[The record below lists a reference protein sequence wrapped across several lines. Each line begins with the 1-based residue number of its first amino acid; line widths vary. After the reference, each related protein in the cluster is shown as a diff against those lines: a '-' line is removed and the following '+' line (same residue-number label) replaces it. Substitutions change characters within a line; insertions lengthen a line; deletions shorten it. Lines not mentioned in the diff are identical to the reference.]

1 MNLDPLTVAIT
12 RNCLDRGVRA
22 ILRKESFWGLV
33 LGFLPYNKLLMKV
46 PMLDLVAEHAPYR
59 TQLEAAFQRVLNSG
73 RFVLG
78 PEVEAF
84 EREIASWIGVPH
96 AIGVSNGSDALL
108 LALQAVG
115 VGPGDEV
122 LCPTYTFFATAGAV
136 ARLGGKPIFVDS
148 AECCYNLRADQ
159 VVAKI
164 GPKTKAI
171 IAVHLF
177 GQCADMDPIL
187 SAAEKHG
194 IPVIEDAA
202 QALGAKDKGRQA
214 GTMGTIGTF
223 SFFPTKNLGALGE
236 GGLITTKDASLA
248 EKIRKLRVHGAKQKY
263 FHEMIGGN
271 FRLHELQAAFLRVK
285 LQHLGSALGKRRQNA
300 GKLLQALQERWS
312 AIMPLSSCVCQGQRQ
327 VGDFKPGT
335 ILLPFSCHSGEGE
348 HTWNQFVIR
357 MHGQGKRDEL
367 REKLANEGVQ
377 TEVYY
382 PRAMHE
388 QECFLSQEKSFP
400 VATLLSQET
409 LALPLSETR
418 YLDS

>member
-1 MNLDPLTVAIT
+1 
-12 RNCLDRGVRA
+12 
-22 ILRKESFWGLV
+22 
-33 LGFLPYNKLLMKV
+33 
-46 PMLDLVAEHAPYR
+46 MLDLVAEHTPYR
-59 TQLEAAFQRVLNSG
+59 GELLAAFERVLDSG

-84 EREIASWIGVPH
+84 EREIAAWIGVPH

-108 LALQAVG
+108 LALQAVD

-122 LCPTYTFFATAGAV
+122 ICPTFTFFATAGAI
-136 ARLGGKPIFVDS
+136 ARLGGIPIFVDS

-159 VVAKI
+159 VAAKI

-187 SAAEKHG
+187 TAAKKHG

-214 GTMGTIGTF
+214 GTMGTLGTF

-271 FRLHELQAAFLRVK
+271 FRLHELQAAFLLVK
-285 LQHLGSALGKRRQNA
+285 LRHLNSALSKKRQSAENLLMGLREKWNA
-300 GKLLQALQERWS
+300 V
-312 AIMPLSSCVCQGQRQ
+312 MPLESCVCKGNGEAKDERPST
-327 VGDFKPGT
+327 V
-335 ILLPFSCHSGEGE
+335 LLPFSCHSGKGE
-348 HTWNQFVIR
+348 HTWNQFVVRIL
-357 MHGQGKRDEL
+357 GKGERDNYRTRL
-367 REKLANEGVQ
+367 EKEGIQ
-377 TEVYY
+377 SEIYY
-382 PRAMHE
+382 PRSMHE
-388 QECFLSQEKSFP
+388 QGCFLKHKISGEYPMAERLAAES
-400 VATLLSQET
+400 
-409 LALPLSETR
+409 LALPLGFIPR
-418 YLDS
+418 Q

>member
-1 MNLDPLTVAIT
+1 
-12 RNCLDRGVRA
+12 
-22 ILRKESFWGLV
+22 
-33 LGFLPYNKLLMKV
+33 MKV

-59 TQLEAAFQRVLNSG
+59 AELQSAFDRVLDSG

-84 EREIASWIGVPH
+84 EREIGAWIGTPH

-108 LALQAVG
+108 LALQALG

-122 LCPTYTFFATAGAV
+122 ICPTYTFFATAGAV
-136 ARLGGKPIFVDS
+136 ARLGGKPVFVDS

-159 VVAKI
+159 VAAKI

-171 IAVHLF
+171 IVVHLF

-187 SAAEKHG
+187 ASARKHG
-194 IPVIEDAA
+194 VPVIEDAA

-214 GTMGTIGTF
+214 GTMGTLGTF

-236 GGLITTKDASLA
+236 GGLVTTSDADLA
-248 EKIRKLRVHGAKQKY
+248 EKIRMLRVHGAKQKY

-285 LQHLGSALGKRRQNA
+285 LKHLDSALKKRRESAQ
-300 GKLLQALQERWS
+300 KLMSSLQEKWG
-312 AIMPLSSCVCQGQRQ
+312 AIMPLDSCVCRGN
-327 VGDFKPGT
+327 GASAEHKPGT
-335 ILLPFSCHSGEGE
+335 ILLPFSCHSGQGE

-357 MHGQGKRDEL
+357 VTGKGRRDAL
-367 REKLANEGVQ
+367 REKLVEKGVQ
-377 TEVYY
+377 TEIYY

-388 QECFLSQEKSFP
+388 QNCFSVINQVFP
-400 VATLLSQET
+400 TAEDLAHET
-409 LALPLSETR
+409 LALPGLNWSE
-418 YLDS
+418 LL

>member
-1 MNLDPLTVAIT
+1 
-12 RNCLDRGVRA
+12 
-22 ILRKESFWGLV
+22 
-33 LGFLPYNKLLMKV
+33 
-46 PMLDLVAEHAPYR
+46 MLDLVAEHAPYR
-59 TQLEAAFQRVLNSG
+59 AELQSAFDRVLDSG

-84 EREIASWIGVPH
+84 EKEIGAWIGTPH

-115 VGPGDEV
+115 VGTGDEV
-122 LCPTYTFFATAGAV
+122 ICPTYTFFATAGAV
-136 ARLGGKPIFVDS
+136 ARLGGVPVFVDS

-171 IAVHLF
+171 IVVHLF

-187 SAAEKHG
+187 AAARKHG

-202 QALGAKDKGRQA
+202 QALGAMDKGRQA
-214 GTMGTIGTF
+214 GTMGTLGTF

-236 GGLITTKDASLA
+236 GGLVTTSDAALA
-248 EKIRKLRVHGAKQKY
+248 DKIRMLRVHGAKQKY

-285 LQHLGSALGKRRQNA
+285 LKHLDSALKTRRESAQ
-300 GKLLQALQERWS
+300 KLMSSLLEKWS
-312 AIMPLSSCVCQGQRQ
+312 AIMPLESCICQGQGTSADQ
-327 VGDFKPGT
+327 KPGT
-335 ILLPFSCHSGEGE
+335 ILLPFSCHSGQGE

-357 MHGQGKRDEL
+357 VTGKGKRDIL
-367 REKLANEGVQ
+367 REKLGAEGIQ

-388 QECFLSQEKSFP
+388 QECFARKVSSYP
-400 VATLLSQET
+400 VAQILSSES
-409 LALPLSETR
+409 LALPMAGVDPALLSG
-418 YLDS
+418 L

>member
-1 MNLDPLTVAIT
+1 
-12 RNCLDRGVRA
+12 
-22 ILRKESFWGLV
+22 
-33 LGFLPYNKLLMKV
+33 
-46 PMLDLVAEHAPYR
+46 MLDLVAEHSPYR
-59 TQLEAAFQRVLNSG
+59 AELQSAFDRVLDSG

-84 EREIASWIGVPH
+84 EREIGAWIGTPH

-122 LCPTYTFFATAGAV
+122 ICPTYTFFATAGAV
-136 ARLGGKPIFVDS
+136 ARLGGVPVFVDS
-148 AECCYNLRADQ
+148 AECCYNLRVDQ

-171 IAVHLF
+171 IVVHLF

-187 SAAEKHG
+187 AVAKKHG
-194 IPVIEDAA
+194 LPVIEDAA

-214 GTMGTIGTF
+214 GTMGTLGTF
-223 SFFPTKNLGALGE
+223 SFFPTKNLGTLGE
-236 GGLITTKDASLA
+236 GGLVTTNDAALA
-248 EKIRKLRVHGAKQKY
+248 EKIRMLRVHGAKQKY

-285 LQHLGSALGKRRQNA
+285 LKHLDSALKKRRESAQ
-300 GKLLQALQERWS
+300 KLMRSLQEKWS
-312 AIMPLSSCVCQGQRQ
+312 AIMPLDSCICQGQGSSSEQ
-327 VGDFKPGT
+327 KPGT
-335 ILLPFSCHSGEGE
+335 ILLPFSCHAGEGE

-357 MHGQGKRDEL
+357 VTGKGKRDAL
-367 REKLANEGVQ
+367 REKLTAKGVH
-377 TEVYY
+377 TEIYY

-388 QECFLSQEKSFP
+388 QECFLSQKNRFLS
-400 VATLLSQET
+400 ATLLSQET
-409 LALPLSETR
+409 LALPLSDSQ

>member
-1 MNLDPLTVAIT
+1 
-12 RNCLDRGVRA
+12 
-22 ILRKESFWGLV
+22 
-33 LGFLPYNKLLMKV
+33 LGFLDYGYVLMKV

-59 TQLEAAFQRVLNSG
+59 AELQSAFDRVLDSG

-84 EREIASWIGVPH
+84 EKEIGAWIGTPH

-122 LCPTYTFFATAGAV
+122 ICPTYTFFATAGAV
-136 ARLGGKPIFVDS
+136 ARLGGVPVFVDS

-159 VVAKI
+159 VVAKM

-171 IAVHLF
+171 IVVHLF

-187 SAAEKHG
+187 TAAKKQG

-202 QALGAKDKGRQA
+202 QALGAKDKGRLA
-214 GTMGTIGTF
+214 GTMGTLGTF

-236 GGLITTKDASLA
+236 GGLITTKDVSLA
-248 EKIRKLRVHGAKQKY
+248 EKIRKLRVHGAKEKY

-285 LQHLGSALGKRRQNA
+285 LKHLDSALKKRRESA
-300 GKLLQALQERWS
+300 RKLMSSLQEKWS
-312 AIMPLSSCVCQGQRQ
+312 AIMPLDSCICQGQGSSAEQ
-327 VGDFKPGT
+327 KPGT
-335 ILLPFSCHSGEGE
+335 ILLPFSCHSGQGE

-357 MHGQGKRDEL
+357 VTGKGKRDAL
-367 REKLANEGVQ
+367 RDGLASKGVQ
-377 TEVYY
+377 TEIYY

-388 QECFLSQEKSFP
+388 QECFAQKVTNYP
-400 VATLLSQET
+400 VAQILSSES
-409 LALPLSETR
+409 LALPMAGINFALLSG
-418 YLDS
+418 L

>member
-1 MNLDPLTVAIT
+1 
-12 RNCLDRGVRA
+12 
-22 ILRKESFWGLV
+22 
-33 LGFLPYNKLLMKV
+33 MKV

-59 TQLEAAFQRVLNSG
+59 AELQSAFDRVLDSG

-84 EREIASWIGVPH
+84 EREIGAWIGTPH

-122 LCPTYTFFATAGAV
+122 ICPTYTFFATAGAV
-136 ARLGGKPIFVDS
+136 ARLGGVPVFVDS

-171 IAVHLF
+171 IVVHLF

-187 SAAEKHG
+187 TAAKKHG

-214 GTMGTIGTF
+214 GTMGTLGTF

-236 GGLITTKDASLA
+236 GGLITTKDAFLA
-248 EKIRKLRVHGAKQKY
+248 EKIRKLRVHGAKKKY

-285 LQHLGSALGKRRQNA
+285 LKHLDSALKKRRESAQ
-300 GKLLQALQERWS
+300 KLISSLQEKWS
-312 AIMPLSSCVCQGQRQ
+312 AIMPLDSCICQGQGSSAEQ
-327 VGDFKPGT
+327 KPGT
-335 ILLPFSCHSGEGE
+335 ILLPFSCHSGQGE

-357 MHGQGKRDEL
+357 ATGKGKRDAL
-367 REKLANEGVQ
+367 REKLGTEGIQ

-388 QECFLSQEKSFP
+388 QECFARQVANYP
-400 VATLLSQET
+400 VAQILSSES
-409 LALPLSETR
+409 LALPMAGINFGLLSR
-418 YLDS
+418 L

>member
-1 MNLDPLTVAIT
+1 
-12 RNCLDRGVRA
+12 
-22 ILRKESFWGLV
+22 
-33 LGFLPYNKLLMKV
+33 MKV

-59 TQLEAAFQRVLNSG
+59 AELQSAFDRVLDSG

-84 EREIASWIGVPH
+84 EKEIGVWIGTPH

-122 LCPTYTFFATAGAV
+122 ICPTYTFFATAGAV
-136 ARLGGKPIFVDS
+136 ARLGGVPVFVDS
-148 AECCYNLRADQ
+148 AECCYNLRVDQ

-171 IAVHLF
+171 IVVHLF

-187 SAAEKHG
+187 AVAKKHG
-194 IPVIEDAA
+194 LPVIEDAA

-214 GTMGTIGTF
+214 GTMGTLGTF
-223 SFFPTKNLGALGE
+223 SFFPTKNLGTLGE
-236 GGLITTKDASLA
+236 GGLVTTNDAALA
-248 EKIRKLRVHGAKQKY
+248 EKIRMLRVHGAKQKY

-285 LQHLGSALGKRRQNA
+285 LKHLDSALKKRRESAQ
-300 GKLLQALQERWS
+300 KLMRSLQEKWS
-312 AIMPLSSCVCQGQRQ
+312 AIMPLDSCICQGQGSSSEQ
-327 VGDFKPGT
+327 KPGT
-335 ILLPFSCHSGEGE
+335 ILLPFSCHAGEGE

-357 MHGQGKRDEL
+357 VTGKGKRDAL
-367 REKLANEGVQ
+367 REKLTAKGVH
-377 TEVYY
+377 TEIYY

-388 QECFLSQEKSFP
+388 QECFLSQKNRFLS
-400 VATLLSQET
+400 ATLLSQET
-409 LALPLSETR
+409 LALPLSDSQ

>member
-1 MNLDPLTVAIT
+1 
-12 RNCLDRGVRA
+12 
-22 ILRKESFWGLV
+22 
-33 LGFLPYNKLLMKV
+33 MKV
-46 PMLDLVAEHAPYR
+46 PMLNLVAEHAPYR
-59 TQLEAAFQRVLNSG
+59 GELLAAFERVLDSG

-78 PEVEAF
+78 GEVEAF
-84 EREIASWIGVPH
+84 EREIAAWIGVPY

-122 LCPTYTFFATAGAV
+122 ICPTYTFFATAGAV
-136 ARLGGKPIFVDS
+136 ARLGGKPVFVDS

-187 SAAEKHG
+187 TAAKKHG

-214 GTMGTIGTF
+214 GTMGTLGTF

-285 LQHLGSALGKRRQNA
+285 LKHLDPAMKKRKQNA
-300 GKLLQALQERWS
+300 IKLLESLQEKWS
-312 AIMPLSSCVCQGQRQ
+312 AVMPLEACVCQGQ
-327 VGDFKPGT
+327 GEAKKGKPGT
-335 ILLPFSCHSGEGE
+335 VFLPFSCHAGAEE

-357 MHGQGKRDEL
+357 VLGPGKRDAL
-367 REKLANEGVQ
+367 KEKLNAQGIQ

-382 PRAMHE
+382 PRSMHE
-388 QECFLSQEKSFP
+388 QECFADQKKSFYP
-400 VATLLSQET
+400 EAEAFAKET
-409 LALPLSETR
+409 LALPLP
-418 YLDS
+418 LFI

>member
-1 MNLDPLTVAIT
+1 
-12 RNCLDRGVRA
+12 
-22 ILRKESFWGLV
+22 
-33 LGFLPYNKLLMKV
+33 
-46 PMLDLVAEHAPYR
+46 MLDLVAEHAPYR
-59 TQLEAAFQRVLNSG
+59 AELVAAFEKVLDSG

-84 EREIASWIGVPH
+84 EQEIGKWIGVPH

-122 LCPTYTFFATAGAV
+122 ICPTFTFFATAGAV
-136 ARLGGKPIFVDS
+136 ARLGGVPIFVDS

-159 VVAKI
+159 VAAKI

-187 SAAEKHG
+187 AAAKKRN

-202 QALGAKDKGRQA
+202 QALGAKYKGRMA
-214 GTMGTIGTF
+214 GTMGTLGCF
-223 SFFPTKNLGALGE
+223 SFFPTKNLGTLGE
-236 GGLITTKDASLA
+236 GGLVTTNDADLA
-248 EKIRKLRVHGAKQKY
+248 EKIRKLRVHGAKVKY

-285 LQHLGSALGKRRQNA
+285 LRHLGK
-300 GKLLQALQERWS
+300 ALQKRKENAQRLIQILQEKWKS
-312 AIMPLSSCVCQGQRQ
+312 VLPVEHCVCEGEKT
-327 VGDFKPGT
+327 KPQPYADGVV
-335 ILLPFSCHSGEGE
+335 LLPFSCQRGESG

-357 MHGQGKRDEL
+357 ALGKGERDKWRSKFSQQGI
-367 REKLANEGVQ
+367 Q

-382 PRAMHE
+382 PRSMHE
-388 QECFLSQEKSFP
+388 QECFTGINKEAFPFAEK
-400 VATLLSQET
+400 VALEILAIPLTLDP
-409 LALPLSETR
+409 AGMR
-418 YLDS
+418 

>member
-1 MNLDPLTVAIT
+1 
-12 RNCLDRGVRA
+12 
-22 ILRKESFWGLV
+22 
-33 LGFLPYNKLLMKV
+33 MKV

-59 TQLEAAFQRVLNSG
+59 GELLAAFERVLDSG

-84 EREIASWIGVPH
+84 EREIAAWIGVPH

-108 LALQAVG
+108 LALQAVD

-122 LCPTYTFFATAGAV
+122 ICPTFTFFATAGAV
-136 ARLGGKPIFVDS
+136 ARLGGVPVFVDS

-159 VVAKI
+159 VAAKI

-187 SAAEKHG
+187 TVAKKHG

-202 QALGAKDKGRQA
+202 QALGAKDKGRKA
-214 GTMGTIGTF
+214 GTMGTLGTF

-285 LQHLGSALGKRRQNA
+285 LKHLDSALQKRRDSAQM
-300 GKLLQALQERWS
+300 LTRSLQEKWS
-312 AIMPLSSCVCQGQRQ
+312 AIMPLDSCVCQGEGTSAEQ
-327 VGDFKPGT
+327 KPGT
-335 ILLPFSCHSGEGE
+335 ILLPFSCHSSQGE

-357 MHGQGKRDEL
+357 VTGKGKRDAL
-367 REKLANEGVQ
+367 REGLATKGVQ
-377 TEVYY
+377 TEIYY

-388 QECFLSQEKSFP
+388 QDCFGTVKEQFP
-400 VATLLSQET
+400 FATRLTQET
-409 LALPLSETR
+409 LALPGLSQVE
-418 YLDS
+418 LLPKLEDSLV

>member
-1 MNLDPLTVAIT
+1 
-12 RNCLDRGVRA
+12 
-22 ILRKESFWGLV
+22 
-33 LGFLPYNKLLMKV
+33 
-46 PMLDLVAEHAPYR
+46 MLDLVAEHAPYR
-59 TQLEAAFQRVLNSG
+59 GELLGAFERVLDSG

-84 EREIASWIGVPH
+84 EREIAAWIGVPH

-122 LCPTYTFFATAGAV
+122 ICPTYTFFATAGAV
-136 ARLGGKPIFVDS
+136 ARLGGKPVFVDS

-159 VVAKI
+159 VVAKL

-187 SAAEKHG
+187 TAAKKHG

-214 GTMGTIGTF
+214 GTMGTLGTF
-223 SFFPTKNLGALGE
+223 SFFPTKNLGTLGE
-236 GGLITTKDASLA
+236 GGLVTTADPDLA
-248 EKIRKLRVHGAKQKY
+248 EKVRKLRVHGAKQKY

-285 LQHLGSALGKRRQNA
+285 LKHLNPALEKRRLNA
-300 GKLLQALQERWS
+300 KSLIKALHDNWG
-312 AIMPLSSCVCQGQRQ
+312 AVMPLDSCVCQGQ
-327 VGDFKPGT
+327 GT
-335 ILLPFSCHSGEGE
+335 SNEASPRTISLPFSCHSGEGE

-357 MHGQGKRDEL
+357 VAGEGERDAL
-367 REKLANEGVQ
+367 REKLAAKGIQ
-377 TEVYY
+377 TEIYY

-388 QECFLSQEKSFP
+388 QDCFKGGSQVFSTAQKL
-400 VATLLSQET
+400 TRET
-409 LALPLSETR
+409 LALPLSDDNWIPK
-418 YLDS
+418 LP

>member
-1 MNLDPLTVAIT
+1 MFLD
-12 RNCLDRGVRA
+12 
-22 ILRKESFWGLV
+22 SV
-33 LGFLPYNKLLMKV
+33 LGFLAYNKELMKI

-59 TQLEAAFQRVLNSG
+59 GELLAAFERVLDSG

-78 PEVEAF
+78 SEVEAF
-84 EREIASWIGVPH
+84 EREIAAWIGVSH

-122 LCPTYTFFATAGAV
+122 ICPTYTFFATAGAV
-136 ARLGGKPIFVDS
+136 ARLGGKPVFVDS

-171 IAVHLF
+171 IVVHLF

-187 SAAEKHG
+187 EAAKKHG
-194 IPVIEDAA
+194 IPIIEDAA

-214 GTMGTIGTF
+214 GTMGTLGTF
-223 SFFPTKNLGALGE
+223 SFFPTKNLGTLGE

-263 FHEMIGGN
+263 FHELVGGN

-285 LQHLGSALGKRRQNA
+285 LKYLDAALKKRKQNA
-300 GKLLQALQERWS
+300 GRLIEILRERWNAVMS
-312 AIMPLSSCVCQGQRQ
+312 LDACVCQGQGEAKHGKSGE
-327 VGDFKPGT
+327 V
-335 ILLPFSCHSGEGE
+335 ILPFSCHSGEGE

-357 MHGQGKRDEL
+357 VLGPGQRDAL
-367 REKLANEGVQ
+367 KEKLGAQGIQ

-388 QECFLSQEKSFP
+388 QECFASTRGSFP
-400 VATLLSQET
+400 IATRLTQET
-409 LALPLSETR
+409 LALPGLNWTELLQKLEES
-418 YLDS
+418 LP

>member
-1 MNLDPLTVAIT
+1 
-12 RNCLDRGVRA
+12 
-22 ILRKESFWGLV
+22 
-33 LGFLPYNKLLMKV
+33 MKV

-59 TQLEAAFQRVLNSG
+59 GELLAAFERVLDSG

-84 EREIASWIGVPH
+84 EREIAAWIGVPH

-108 LALQAVG
+108 LALQAVD

-122 LCPTYTFFATAGAV
+122 ICPTFTFFATAGAV
-136 ARLGGKPIFVDS
+136 ARLGGIPIFVDS
-148 AECCYNLRADQ
+148 AECCYNLRDDQ
-159 VVAKI
+159 VAAKI

-187 SAAEKHG
+187 AVAKKHG

-214 GTMGTIGTF
+214 GTMGTLGTF

-236 GGLITTKDASLA
+236 GGLVTTSDAALA
-248 EKIRKLRVHGAKQKY
+248 EKIRMLRVHGAKQKY

-285 LQHLGSALGKRRQNA
+285 LKHLDSALQKRWETAQ
-300 GKLLQALQERWS
+300 KLMKSLQEKWN
-312 AIMPLSSCVCQGQRQ
+312 AIMPLGSCVCQGEGTFVEQ
-327 VGDFKPGT
+327 KPGT
-335 ILLPFSCHSGEGE
+335 ILLPFSCHAGHGE

-357 MHGQGKRDEL
+357 VTGKGKRDAF
-367 REKLANEGVQ
+367 REKLAAKGVQ
-377 TEVYY
+377 TEIYY

-388 QECFLSQEKSFP
+388 QECFSENKAGVFSFAEKASQEI
-400 VATLLSQET
+400 
-409 LALPLSETR
+409 LALPLALPAVGTT
-418 YLDS
+418 

>member
-1 MNLDPLTVAIT
+1 
-12 RNCLDRGVRA
+12 
-22 ILRKESFWGLV
+22 
-33 LGFLPYNKLLMKV
+33 MKV

-59 TQLEAAFQRVLNSG
+59 AELQSAFDRVLDSG

-78 PEVEAF
+78 PEVESF
-84 EREIASWIGVPH
+84 EREIGAWIGTPH

-122 LCPTYTFFATAGAV
+122 ICPTYTFFATAGAV
-136 ARLGGKPIFVDS
+136 ARLGGVPVFVDS

-159 VVAKI
+159 VAAKI

-171 IAVHLF
+171 IVVHLF

-187 SAAEKHG
+187 AAAKKHG

-214 GTMGTIGTF
+214 GTMGTLGTF

-236 GGLITTKDASLA
+236 GGLVTTSDAALA
-248 EKIRKLRVHGAKQKY
+248 EKIRMLRVHGAKQKY

-285 LQHLGSALGKRRQNA
+285 LKHLDSALDQRRANA
-300 GKLLQALQERWS
+300 MKLMTELQDKWS
-312 AIMPLSSCVCQGQRQ
+312 AIMPLDSCICQGQGSSADQ
-327 VGDFKPGT
+327 KPGT
-335 ILLPFSCHSGEGE
+335 ILLPFSCHSGQGE

-357 MHGQGKRDEL
+357 VTGKGKRDAL
-367 REKLANEGVQ
+367 REKLGTEGIQ

-388 QECFLSQEKSFP
+388 QECFLSQESKFLT
-400 VATLLSQET
+400 ATLLSQET
-409 LALPLSETR
+409 LALPLIGIQYS
-418 YLDS
+418 DSQ

>member
-1 MNLDPLTVAIT
+1 
-12 RNCLDRGVRA
+12 
-22 ILRKESFWGLV
+22 
-33 LGFLPYNKLLMKV
+33 MKV

-59 TQLEAAFQRVLNSG
+59 GELLAAFERVLDSG

-84 EREIASWIGVPH
+84 ERDIAAWIGVPH

-115 VGPGDEV
+115 AGPGDEV
-122 LCPTYTFFATAGAV
+122 ICPTYTFFATAGAV
-136 ARLGGKPIFVDS
+136 ARLGGKPVFVDS
-148 AECCYNLRADQ
+148 AECCYNMRADQ
-159 VVAKI
+159 LADKI

-171 IAVHLF
+171 IVVHLF

-187 SAAEKHG
+187 AVAKKHG
-194 IPVIEDAA
+194 LPVIEDAA

-214 GTMGTIGTF
+214 GTMGTLGTF
-223 SFFPTKNLGALGE
+223 SFFPTKNLGTLGE
-236 GGLITTKDASLA
+236 GGLVTTKDAALA
-248 EKIRKLRVHGAKQKY
+248 EKIRMLRVHGAKQKY

-285 LQHLGSALGKRRQNA
+285 LKHLDSALQKRWKSAQ
-300 GKLLQALQERWS
+300 KLMRSIQEKWN
-312 AIMPLSSCVCQGQRQ
+312 AIMPFDSCVCQGEGASVEQ
-327 VGDFKPGT
+327 KPGT
-335 ILLPFSCHSGEGE
+335 ILLPFSCHSGQGE

-357 MHGQGKRDEL
+357 VTGKGKRDAL
-367 REKLANEGVQ
+367 REKLARDGIQ

-388 QECFLSQEKSFP
+388 QDCFSSQRKNFP
-400 VATLLSQET
+400 IAGNLAQET
-409 LALPLSETR
+409 LALPISLTP
-418 YLDS
+418 

>member
-1 MNLDPLTVAIT
+1 
-12 RNCLDRGVRA
+12 
-22 ILRKESFWGLV
+22 
-33 LGFLPYNKLLMKV
+33 MKV

-59 TQLEAAFQRVLNSG
+59 GELQSAFERVLDSG

-78 PEVEAF
+78 PEVEGF
-84 EREIASWIGVPH
+84 EREIGAWIGVPH
-96 AIGVSNGSDALL
+96 AVGVSNGSDALL

-122 LCPTYTFFATAGAV
+122 ICPTYTFFATAGAV
-136 ARLGGKPIFVDS
+136 ARLGAKPVFVDS

-159 VVAKI
+159 VAAKI

-187 SAAEKHG
+187 TAAQKHG

-285 LQHLGSALGKRRQNA
+285 LRHLHSALRKRRQSA
-300 GKLLQALQERWS
+300 EKLLAGLRDKWN
-312 AIMPLSSCVCQGQRQ
+312 AIMPLDSCVCQGNGGAKD
-327 VGDFKPGT
+327 VKPGT
-335 ILLPFSCHSGEGE
+335 VLLPFSCHSAESE

-357 MHGQGKRDEL
+357 VTGPGNRDAFRNEL
-367 REKLANEGVQ
+367 ATKGVQ
-377 TEVYY
+377 TEIYY

-388 QECFLSQEKSFP
+388 QDCFEDQCNVFP
-400 VATLLSQET
+400 VARLLSEET
-409 LALPLSETR
+409 LAMPIS
-418 YLDS
+418 YSSQIP

>member
-1 MNLDPLTVAIT
+1 
-12 RNCLDRGVRA
+12 
-22 ILRKESFWGLV
+22 
-33 LGFLPYNKLLMKV
+33 MKV

-59 TQLEAAFQRVLNSG
+59 GDLLAAFERVLDSG

-84 EREIASWIGVPH
+84 EREIAAWIGVPH

-122 LCPTYTFFATAGAV
+122 ICPTYTFFATAGAV
-136 ARLGGKPIFVDS
+136 ARLGGKPVFVDS
-148 AECCYNLRADQ
+148 ADCCYNLRADQ
-159 VVAKI
+159 VAAKI
-164 GPKTKAI
+164 GPRTKAI

-187 SAAEKHG
+187 AAAKKHG

-214 GTMGTIGTF
+214 GTMGTLGTF
-223 SFFPTKNLGALGE
+223 SFFPTKNLGTLGE
-236 GGLITTKDASLA
+236 GGLVTTADPDLA
-248 EKIRKLRVHGAKQKY
+248 EMVRKLRVHGAKHKY
-263 FHEMIGGN
+263 FHELIGGN

-285 LQHLGSALGKRRQNA
+285 LNHLNPALKKRRLNA
-300 GKLLQALQERWS
+300 KNLIKVLHEKWG
-312 AIMPLSSCVCQGQRQ
+312 AIMPMDSCVCQGQ
-327 VGDFKPGT
+327 GTPKDANPGT
-335 ILLPFSCHSGEGE
+335 ISLPFSCHSGEGE

-357 MHGQGKRDEL
+357 VAGKGKRDAL
-367 REKLANEGVQ
+367 REKLATKGIQ

-388 QECFLSQEKSFP
+388 QECFLAQEKKFP

-409 LALPLSETR
+409 LALPLSEIQ
-418 YLDS
+418 YLDPK

>member
-1 MNLDPLTVAIT
+1 
-12 RNCLDRGVRA
+12 
-22 ILRKESFWGLV
+22 
-33 LGFLPYNKLLMKV
+33 MKV

-59 TQLEAAFQRVLNSG
+59 GELLSAFERVLDSG

-78 PEVEAF
+78 PDLEDF
-84 EREIASWIGVPH
+84 EREIGVWIGVPH

-115 VGPGDEV
+115 VGLGDEV
-122 LCPTYTFFATAGAV
+122 ICPTYTFFATAGAV
-136 ARLGGKPIFVDS
+136 ARLGAKPVFVDS

-159 VVAKI
+159 VAAKI

-187 SAAEKHG
+187 AVAQKHG

-214 GTMGTIGTF
+214 GTMGTLGTF

-248 EKIRKLRVHGAKQKY
+248 DKIRKLRVHGAKQKY

-285 LQHLGSALGKRRQNA
+285 LKHLNSALRKRQQNA
-300 GKLLQALQERWS
+300 QKLLEGLREKWDAV
-312 AIMPLSSCVCQGQRQ
+312 MPLDSCLCQGQ
-327 VGDFKPGT
+327 GGAIMDAKPGT
-335 ILLPFSCHSGEGE
+335 VFLPFSCHFGEGE

-357 MHGQGKRDEL
+357 VTGVGNRDAL
-367 REKLANEGVQ
+367 REKLATKGIQ
-377 TEVYY
+377 AEVYY

-388 QECFLSQEKSFP
+388 QECFSSQEKRFP
-400 VATLLSQET
+400 IAAMLSQET
-409 LALPLSETR
+409 LALPLS
-418 YLDS
+418 LAP

>member
-1 MNLDPLTVAIT
+1 
-12 RNCLDRGVRA
+12 
-22 ILRKESFWGLV
+22 
-33 LGFLPYNKLLMKV
+33 MKV

-59 TQLEAAFQRVLNSG
+59 GELQAAFERVLDSG

-84 EREIASWIGVPH
+84 EREIAAWIGVPY

-122 LCPTYTFFATAGAV
+122 ICPTYTFFATAGAV
-136 ARLGGKPIFVDS
+136 ARLGGKPVFVDS

-171 IAVHLF
+171 IVVHLF

-187 SAAEKHG
+187 EAAKKHG
-194 IPVIEDAA
+194 IPIIEDAA

-214 GTMGTIGTF
+214 GTMGTLGTF
-223 SFFPTKNLGALGE
+223 SFFPTKNLGTLGE

-263 FHEMIGGN
+263 FHELVGGN

-285 LQHLGSALGKRRQNA
+285 LKYLDAALKKRKQNA
-300 GKLLQALQERWS
+300 GRLIEILRERWNAVMS
-312 AIMPLSSCVCQGQRQ
+312 LDACVCQGQ
-327 VGDFKPGT
+327 GEAKHGKSGT
-335 ILLPFSCHSGEGE
+335 VFLPFSCHSGVGE

-357 MHGQGKRDEL
+357 VLGPGQRDAL
-367 REKLANEGVQ
+367 KEKLNAQGIQ

-382 PRAMHE
+382 PRSMHE
-388 QECFLSQEKSFP
+388 QECFQQCRLSFP
-400 VATLLSQET
+400 FAERLSKEI
-409 LALPLSETR
+409 LALPLQEK
-418 YLDS
+418 LCLHL

>member
-1 MNLDPLTVAIT
+1 
-12 RNCLDRGVRA
+12 
-22 ILRKESFWGLV
+22 
-33 LGFLPYNKLLMKV
+33 
-46 PMLDLVAEHAPYR
+46 MLDLVAEHAPYR
-59 TQLEAAFQRVLNSG
+59 GELLKAFERVLDSG

-84 EREIASWIGVPH
+84 EREIAAWIGVPH

-122 LCPTYTFFATAGAV
+122 ICPTYTFFATAGAV
-136 ARLGGKPIFVDS
+136 ARLGGKPVFVDS

-159 VVAKI
+159 VAAKI

-187 SAAEKHG
+187 TAAKKHG

-214 GTMGTIGTF
+214 GTMGTLGTF

-248 EKIRKLRVHGAKQKY
+248 EKIRKLRVHGAKEKY

-285 LQHLGSALGKRRQNA
+285 LKHLDSALRKRRESAQ
-300 GKLLQALQERWS
+300 KLMSSLQEKWS
-312 AIMPLSSCVCQGQRQ
+312 AIMLLDSCICQGQGSAPEQ
-327 VGDFKPGT
+327 KPGT
-335 ILLPFSCHSGEGE
+335 ILLPFSCHSGNGE

-357 MHGQGKRDEL
+357 ATGQGSRDAI
-367 REKLANEGVQ
+367 RKDLAAKGVQ
-377 TEVYY
+377 TEIYY
-382 PRAMHE
+382 PRALHE
-388 QECFLSQEKSFP
+388 QECFGDQGDIFPIARRLSG
-400 VATLLSQET
+400 ET
-409 LALPLSETR
+409 LAMPMSYSPALL
-418 YLDS
+418 

>member
-1 MNLDPLTVAIT
+1 
-12 RNCLDRGVRA
+12 
-22 ILRKESFWGLV
+22 
-33 LGFLPYNKLLMKV
+33 MKV

-59 TQLEAAFQRVLNSG
+59 TELETAFQRVLNSG

-78 PEVEAF
+78 PEVEVF
-84 EREIASWIGVPH
+84 EREIASWIGVPY

-122 LCPTYTFFATAGAV
+122 ICPTYTFFATAGAV
-136 ARLGGKPIFVDS
+136 ARLGAKPVFVDS

-159 VVAKI
+159 AVAKI

-171 IAVHLF
+171 IVVHLF

-248 EKIRKLRVHGAKQKY
+248 DKIRKLRVHGAKQKY

-285 LQHLGSALGKRRQNA
+285 LKHLGSALEKRRQNA
-300 GKLLQALQERWS
+300 GKLLQALQERWD

-400 VATLLSQET
+400 IATLLSQET

>member
-1 MNLDPLTVAIT
+1 
-12 RNCLDRGVRA
+12 
-22 ILRKESFWGLV
+22 
-33 LGFLPYNKLLMKV
+33 
-46 PMLDLVAEHAPYR
+46 MLDLVAEHAPYR
-59 TQLEAAFQRVLNSG
+59 AELQSAFDRVLDSG

-84 EREIASWIGVPH
+84 EREIGAWIGVSH
-96 AIGVSNGSDALL
+96 AVGLSNGSDALL

-122 LCPTYTFFATAGAV
+122 ICPTYTFFATAGAV
-136 ARLGGKPIFVDS
+136 ARLGGVPVFVDS

-159 VVAKI
+159 VAAKI

-171 IAVHLF
+171 IVVHLF

-187 SAAEKHG
+187 AAARKHG

-214 GTMGTIGTF
+214 GTMGTLGTF

-236 GGLITTKDASLA
+236 GGLVTTNDAALA
-248 EKIRKLRVHGAKQKY
+248 EKIRMLRVHGAKQKY

-285 LQHLGSALGKRRQNA
+285 LKHLDSALKKRRESA
-300 GKLLQALQERWS
+300 RKLMRSLQEKWS
-312 AIMPLSSCVCQGQRQ
+312 AVMLLDSCICQGQGTSAEQ
-327 VGDFKPGT
+327 KPGA
-335 ILLPFSCHSGEGE
+335 ILLPFSCHSGQGE

-357 MHGQGKRDEL
+357 VTGKGKRDAL
-367 REKLANEGVQ
+367 REKLGTEGIQ

-388 QECFLSQEKSFP
+388 QDCFARKATNYP
-400 VATLLSQET
+400 VAQILSVES
-409 LALPLSETR
+409 LALPMAGINSALLSG
-418 YLDS
+418 L

>member
-1 MNLDPLTVAIT
+1 
-12 RNCLDRGVRA
+12 
-22 ILRKESFWGLV
+22 
-33 LGFLPYNKLLMKV
+33 MKI

-59 TQLEAAFQRVLNSG
+59 GELLTAFERVLDSG

-84 EREIASWIGVPH
+84 EREIAAWIGVPH

-122 LCPTYTFFATAGAV
+122 VCPTYTFFATAGAV
-136 ARLGGKPIFVDS
+136 ARLGGKPVFVDS

-187 SAAEKHG
+187 TAAKKHG

-214 GTMGTIGTF
+214 GTMGTLGTF
-223 SFFPTKNLGALGE
+223 SFFPTKNLGTLGE
-236 GGLITTKDASLA
+236 GGLVTAADPDLA
-248 EKIRKLRVHGAKQKY
+248 EKVRKLRVHGAKQKY

-285 LQHLGSALGKRRQNA
+285 LKHLNPALEKRRLNA
-300 GKLLQALQERWS
+300 KSLIKSLHEKWGAVMS
-312 AIMPLSSCVCQGQRQ
+312 IDSCECQGQ
-327 VGDFKPGT
+327 GSPKEANPGT
-335 ILLPFSCHSGEGE
+335 ISLPFSCHSGEGE

-357 MHGQGKRDEL
+357 VAGEGKRDAL
-367 REKLANEGVQ
+367 REKLAARGVQ
-377 TEVYY
+377 TEIYY

-388 QECFLSQEKSFP
+388 QECFLSQENRFP
-400 VATLLSQET
+400 SATLLSQET
-409 LALPLSETR
+409 LALPLSDSQ

>member
-1 MNLDPLTVAIT
+1 
-12 RNCLDRGVRA
+12 
-22 ILRKESFWGLV
+22 
-33 LGFLPYNKLLMKV
+33 MKV
-46 PMLDLVAEHAPYR
+46 PLLDLVAEHAPYR
-59 TQLEAAFQRVLNSG
+59 GQLLAAFERVLDSG

-78 PEVEAF
+78 SEVEAF
-84 EREIASWIGVPH
+84 EREIAAWIGVPH

-122 LCPTYTFFATAGAV
+122 ICPTYTFFATAGAV

-187 SAAEKHG
+187 TAAQKHG

-214 GTMGTIGTF
+214 GTMGTLGTF
-223 SFFPTKNLGALGE
+223 SFFPTKNLGTLGE
-236 GGLITTKDASLA
+236 GGLVTTSDPDLA
-248 EKIRKLRVHGAKQKY
+248 EKVRKLRVHGAKQKY
-263 FHEMIGGN
+263 FHEFIGGN

-285 LQHLGSALGKRRQNA
+285 LKYLDDALQKRQHNA
-300 GKLLQALQERWS
+300 GKLMDILREKLS
-312 AIMPLSSCVCQGQRQ
+312 AIMLLEACICQGQGE
-327 VGDFKPGT
+327 VMSGKSGVIF
-335 ILLPFSCHSGEGE
+335 LPFSCHSGGGE

-357 MHGQGKRDEL
+357 VTGSGQRDAL
-367 REKLANEGVQ
+367 KEKLNAKGVQ

-388 QECFLSQEKSFP
+388 QECFSPMKGEFP
-400 VATLLSQET
+400 VATQLTSET
-409 LALPLSETR
+409 LALPGLNRIELLQRLEES
-418 YLDS
+418 LA

>member
-1 MNLDPLTVAIT
+1 
-12 RNCLDRGVRA
+12 
-22 ILRKESFWGLV
+22 
-33 LGFLPYNKLLMKV
+33 MKV

-59 TQLEAAFQRVLNSG
+59 TELEVAFQRVLNSG

-84 EREIASWIGVPH
+84 EREIASWIGVPY

-108 LALQAVG
+108 LALQSVG

-122 LCPTYTFFATAGAV
+122 ICPTYTFFATAGAV
-136 ARLGGKPIFVDS
+136 ARLGAKPVFVDS

-159 VVAKI
+159 AAAKI

-171 IAVHLF
+171 IVVHLF

-187 SAAEKHG
+187 SAADKHS

-214 GTMGTIGTF
+214 GTMGTMGTF

-248 EKIRKLRVHGAKQKY
+248 EKIQKLRVHGAKQKY

-285 LQHLGSALGKRRQNA
+285 LRYLDSALRKRRQNA
-300 GKLLQALQERWS
+300 GKLLKVLREKWS
-312 AIMPLSSCVCQGQRQ
+312 AIMPLGSCVCQGQKQ
-327 VGDFKPGT
+327 LGDFKPGT
-335 ILLPFSCHSGEGE
+335 ILLPFSCQAGEGE

-357 MHGQGKRDEL
+357 MHGQGKRDAL
-367 REKLANEGVQ
+367 REKLANEGIQ

-388 QECFLSQEKSFP
+388 QECFLTQEKSFP

-409 LALPLSETR
+409 IALPLSETC

>member
-1 MNLDPLTVAIT
+1 
-12 RNCLDRGVRA
+12 
-22 ILRKESFWGLV
+22 
-33 LGFLPYNKLLMKV
+33 MKV

-59 TQLEAAFQRVLNSG
+59 AELQSAFDRVLNSG

-84 EREIASWIGVPH
+84 EREIGAWIGTPH

-122 LCPTYTFFATAGAV
+122 ICPTYTFFATAGAV
-136 ARLGGKPIFVDS
+136 ARLGGVPVFVDS

-159 VVAKI
+159 VAAKI
-164 GPKTKAI
+164 GSKTKAI

-187 SAAEKHG
+187 TAAKKHG

-214 GTMGTIGTF
+214 GSMGTLGTF

-236 GGLITTKDASLA
+236 GGLITTWDASLA
-248 EKIRKLRVHGAKQKY
+248 EKIKKLRVHGAKQKY
-263 FHEMIGGN
+263 FHELIGGN

-285 LQHLGSALGKRRQNA
+285 LKHLDSALKKRRKSAQKLMISIQEKWNA
-300 GKLLQALQERWS
+300 T
-312 AIMPLSSCVCQGQRQ
+312 MPLDSCLCQGQGSSVEQ
-327 VGDFKPGT
+327 KPGT

-357 MHGQGKRDEL
+357 VTGMGKRDALKEIL
-367 REKLANEGVQ
+367 GAKGVQ
-377 TEVYY
+377 TEIYY

-388 QECFLSQEKSFP
+388 QECFLTSRRSFP
-400 VATLLSQET
+400 VASMLSKQT
-409 LALPLSETR
+409 LALPISLYSLEGVS
-418 YLDS
+418 L

>member
-1 MNLDPLTVAIT
+1 
-12 RNCLDRGVRA
+12 
-22 ILRKESFWGLV
+22 
-33 LGFLPYNKLLMKV
+33 
-46 PMLDLVAEHAPYR
+46 MLDLVAEHAPYR
-59 TQLEAAFQRVLNSG
+59 GELQSAFERVLDSG

-78 PEVEAF
+78 PEVEDF
-84 EREIASWIGVPH
+84 EREIGAWIGVPH

-122 LCPTYTFFATAGAV
+122 ICPTYTFFATAGAV
-136 ARLGGKPIFVDS
+136 ARLGGKPVFVDS

-159 VVAKI
+159 VAAKI

-187 SAAEKHG
+187 TAAQKHG

-214 GTMGTIGTF
+214 GTMGTMGTF

-285 LQHLGSALGKRRQNA
+285 LRHLNSALRKRRQSA
-300 GKLLQALQERWS
+300 EKLLAGLRDKWS
-312 AIMPLSSCVCQGQRQ
+312 AIMPLDSCVCQGNGGAKD
-327 VGDFKPGT
+327 VKPGT
-335 ILLPFSCHSGEGE
+335 VLLPFSCHSAEGE

-357 MHGQGKRDEL
+357 VTGQGNRDAL
-367 REKLANEGVQ
+367 KEKLAAVSIQ

-388 QECFLSQEKSFP
+388 QACFDHVEGAYPISEK
-400 VATLLSQET
+400 LCMET
-409 LALPLSETR
+409 MALPLSGSFFPP
-418 YLDS
+418 LI

>member
-1 MNLDPLTVAIT
+1 
-12 RNCLDRGVRA
+12 
-22 ILRKESFWGLV
+22 
-33 LGFLPYNKLLMKV
+33 
-46 PMLDLVAEHAPYR
+46 MLDLVAEHAPYR
-59 TQLEAAFQRVLNSG
+59 AELVAAFEKVLDSG

-84 EREIASWIGVPH
+84 EQDIGKWIGVPH

-122 LCPTYTFFATAGAV
+122 ICPTFTFFATAGAV
-136 ARLGGKPIFVDS
+136 ARLGGVPVFVDS

-159 VVAKI
+159 VAAKI
-164 GPKTKAI
+164 SPKTKAI

-187 SAAEKHG
+187 AAAKKRN

-202 QALGAKDKGRQA
+202 QALGAKDKGRMA
-214 GTMGTIGTF
+214 GTMGTLGCF

-236 GGLITTKDASLA
+236 GGLVTTKDADLA
-248 EKIRKLRVHGAKQKY
+248 EKIRKLRVHGAKVKY

-285 LQHLGSALGKRRQNA
+285 LKYLNLALEKRRQNA
-300 GKLLQALQERWS
+300 QKLLEELREMWS
-312 AIMPLSSCVCQGQRQ
+312 AVMPVDSCVCQGNGGAKDVR
-327 VGDFKPGT
+327 PGT
-335 ILLPFSCHSGEGE
+335 AFLPFSCHAGAGE

-357 MHGQGKRDEL
+357 VVGPGKRESWKH
-367 REKLANEGVQ
+367 KLAQEGIQ
-377 TEVYY
+377 SEIYY
-382 PRAMHE
+382 PRSMHE
-388 QECFLSQEKSFP
+388 QACFTGSKTAHFP
-400 VATLLSQET
+400 AAEAFANEV
-409 LALPLSETR
+409 LALPLALS
-418 YLDS
+418 L

>member
-1 MNLDPLTVAIT
+1 
-12 RNCLDRGVRA
+12 
-22 ILRKESFWGLV
+22 
-33 LGFLPYNKLLMKV
+33 MKV

-59 TQLEAAFQRVLNSG
+59 AELQSAFDRILDSG

-84 EREIASWIGVPH
+84 EKEIGAWIGTPH

-115 VGPGDEV
+115 IGPGDEV
-122 LCPTYTFFATAGAV
+122 ICPTYTFFATAGAV
-136 ARLGGKPIFVDS
+136 ARLGGVPVFVDS

-159 VVAKI
+159 VAAQI

-171 IAVHLF
+171 IVVHLF

-187 SAAEKHG
+187 VAAKKHG

-214 GTMGTIGTF
+214 GTMGTLGTF

-236 GGLITTKDASLA
+236 GGLVTTSDAALA
-248 EKIRKLRVHGAKQKY
+248 EKIRMLRVHGAKQKY

-285 LQHLGSALGKRRQNA
+285 LKHLDSALKKRRESAQ
-300 GKLLQALQERWS
+300 KLMSSLQEKWS
-312 AIMPLSSCVCQGQRQ
+312 AIMPLDSCICQGQGPSADQ
-327 VGDFKPGT
+327 KPGT
-335 ILLPFSCHSGEGE
+335 ILLPFSCHSEQGE

-357 MHGQGKRDEL
+357 VTGKGKRDIL
-367 REKLANEGVQ
+367 REKLAAEGIQ
-377 TEVYY
+377 TEIYY

-388 QECFLSQEKSFP
+388 QDCFLAEEKKFS

-409 LALPLSETR
+409 IALPLSGIQ
-418 YLDS
+418 YLDF

>member
-1 MNLDPLTVAIT
+1 
-12 RNCLDRGVRA
+12 
-22 ILRKESFWGLV
+22 
-33 LGFLPYNKLLMKV
+33 MKV

-59 TQLEAAFQRVLNSG
+59 AELQSAFDRVLDSG

-84 EREIASWIGVPH
+84 EQEIGTWIGTPH

-122 LCPTYTFFATAGAV
+122 ICPTYTFFATAGAV
-136 ARLGGKPIFVDS
+136 ARLGGVPVFVDS

-159 VVAKI
+159 VAAKI

-171 IAVHLF
+171 IVVHLF

-187 SAAEKHG
+187 VAAKKHG

-214 GTMGTIGTF
+214 GTMGTLGTF

-285 LQHLGSALGKRRQNA
+285 LRHLEKALAKRRDNA
-300 GKLLQALQERWS
+300 QQLIRIFQEKLKALFPTEQ
-312 AIMPLSSCVCQGQRQ
+312 CVC
-327 VGDFKPGT
+327 
-335 ILLPFSCHSGEGE
+335 EGE
-348 HTWNQFVIR
+348 KQEARSYPEGTVLIPFLCQKGEFGHTWNQFVIR
-357 MHGQGKRDEL
+357 ITGKGKRDDF
-367 REKLANEGVQ
+367 REKLIQKGIQ
-377 TEVYY
+377 TEIYY

-388 QECFLSQEKSFP
+388 QICFKNSHANYCFAECFAVQS
-400 VATLLSQET
+400 
-409 LALPLSETR
+409 LALPLTQEFISSIES
-418 YLDS
+418 L